1 MSVTERVSVLDTRRP
16 RRADAARN
24 FDALVEAGRAAF
36 AQDGSAASLEDI
48 ARRAGVGIG
57 TLYRNFPTRDD
68 LIETLYI
75 REVEAL
81 AQAADEVSALD
92 PWDAL
97 AAWLDRFVQYVGTK
111 HALLDSLNRES
122 TVLLECRA
130 LMFDAGEPLLVRAQ
144 EAGVVDPDISI
155 SDVVRLVS
163 GVAAVSSYENE
174 EQRRRV
180 LSLAIRGIRI

>member
-1 MSVTERVSVLDTRRP
+1 MSVTERAGVLDARRP

-24 FDALVEAGRAAF
+24 FDALVESGREVF
-36 AQDGSAASLEDI
+36 AEQGSAASLEDI

-81 AQAADEVSALD
+81 AQSADEVSSLE
-92 PWDAL
+92 PWEAL

-111 HALLDSLNRES
+111 RALLDSLNRES
-122 TVLLECRA
+122 TVLAECRA
-130 LMFDAGEPLLVRAQ
+130 MMFDAGEPLLLRAQ
-144 EAGVVDPDISI
+144 QAGVVDPDISI

-163 GVAAVSSYENE
+163 GVAAVSSYEDE
-174 EQRRRV
+174 EQRGRV
-180 LSLAIRGIRI
+180 LALAIRGIRI